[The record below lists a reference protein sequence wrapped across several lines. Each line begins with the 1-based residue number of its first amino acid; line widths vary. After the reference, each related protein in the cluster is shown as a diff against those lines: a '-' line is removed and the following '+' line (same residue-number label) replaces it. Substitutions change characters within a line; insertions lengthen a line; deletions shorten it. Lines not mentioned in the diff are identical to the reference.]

1 MSLFDPKKVFLGIA
15 PIGWCNDDM
24 PELGSENTFRQ
35 IVSEMALAGFTGCE
49 IGNKYP
55 SDPAELKWELDLR
68 GMRIASRWFS
78 SFILTQPIEQ
88 VEADFRK
95 ELDFLAAVGA
105 NRINVSEQS
114 YGIQGKL
121 DVPILGDAKH
131 VMNDEEW
138 DRFCKGLNHLG
149 RIAKDRGFK
158 LCFHHHM
165 GTVVQTAEETDRMLA
180 NTDPDLV
187 YLCYDTGHFTFAGE
201 DPLTVLKKYVSRVG
215 HVHLKDMRPDVVAK
229 VKPEGWSFLKA
240 VRNGAFTVPGDGCVD
255 YDPIIKLLSDAG
267 YEGWLLVE
275 AEQDPAK
282 ANPLEYAI
290 KARKYIREHTGL

>member
-1 MSLFDPKKVFLGIA
+1 MFDSSKVFLGIA

-24 PELGSENTFRQ
+24 PELGGENTFRQ

-55 SDPAELKWELDLR
+55 SDPVELKRELDLR

-88 VEADFRK
+88 VEADFAK

-114 YGIQGKL
+114 WSIQGQTET
-121 DVPILGDAKH
+121 PILEDRRH
-131 VMNDEEW
+131 IMNDEEW
-138 DRFCKGLNHLG
+138 KRFCDGLNRLG

-201 DPLTVLKKYVSRVG
+201 DPLSVLKKYVSRVG
-215 HVHLKDMRPDVVAK
+215 HVHLKDMRADVVSR
-229 VKPEGWSFLKA
+229 VKPEGWSFLSA

-255 YDPIIKLLSDAG
+255 FDPIFELLSKAG

-275 AEQDPAK
+275 AEQDPAL
-282 ANPLEYAI
+282 ANPLEYAM
-290 KARKYIREHTGL
+290 KARAYIREHTGL

>member
-1 MSLFDPKKVFLGIA
+1 MFDESKVFLGIA

-24 PELGSENTFRQ
+24 PELGAENSFKQT
-35 IVSEMALAGFTGCE
+35 VSEMALAGFTGCE

-55 SDPAELKWELDLR
+55 SDPVVLKKELDLR

-78 SFILTQPIEQ
+78 SFILTEPIEK
-88 VEADFRK
+88 VEADFTK
-95 ELDFLAAVGA
+95 ELDFLEAVGA

-114 YGIQGKL
+114 YSIQGQV
-121 DVPILGDAKH
+121 DTPVLGDAKH
-131 VMNDEEW
+131 VMDDAEW
-138 DRFCKGLNHLG
+138 DRFCEGLNRLG

-165 GTVVQTAEETDRMLA
+165 GTVVQTAEETERMLA
-180 NTDPDLV
+180 NTDPELV
-187 YLCYDTGHFTFAGE
+187 FLCYDTGHFTFAGE
-201 DPLTVLKKYVSRVG
+201 DPLSVLKKYVGRVG
-215 HVHLKDMRPDVVAK
+215 HVHLKDMRADIVAK
-229 VKPEGWSFLKA
+229 VAPEGWSFLKA

-255 YDPIIKLLSDAG
+255 YDPIFALLADAG

-282 ANPLEYAI
+282 ADPLEYAI
-290 KARKYIREHTGL
+290 KARKFIREHTGL

>member
-1 MSLFDPKKVFLGIA
+1 MFNKEKVSLGIA

-24 PELGSENTFRQ
+24 PELGAENTFQQ

-55 SDPAELKWELDLR
+55 TDPAELKKALDLR
-68 GMRIASRWFS
+68 GMRIASRWYS
-78 SFILTQPIEQ
+78 SFLLTRPIE
-88 VEADFRK
+88 EEEKDFIANL
-95 ELDFLAAVGA
+95 EFLKAVGA

-114 YGIQGKL
+114 YSIQGQVDTPVL
-121 DVPILGDAKH
+121 TGGYKH

-138 DRFCKGLNHLG
+138 DRFTKGLNRLG
-149 RIAKDRGFK
+149 QIAKDHGFK

-165 GTVVQTAEETDRMLA
+165 GTVVQTSEETDRMMS

-187 YLCYDTGHFTFAGE
+187 FLCYDTGHFTFAGE
-201 DPLTVLKKYVSRVG
+201 DPLTMLKKYVDRVG
-215 HVHLKDMRPDVVAK
+215 HVHLKDMRLPVVEK
-229 VKPEGWSFLKA
+229 VRAEGWSFLKA
-240 VRNGAFTVPGDGCVD
+240 VREGAFTVPGDGDVD
-255 YDPIIKLLSDAG
+255 FDPIFKVLADGG

-290 KARKYIREHTGL
+290 KGRTYIREHTGL